1 MLSVASTKLRVNT
14 QPVYDNLFEVDLTQP
29 ISFAKAKYDIA
40 ISAGTFTHGH
50 LGPNALINVLSTV
63 RPGAQMVV
71 GINKAHFNA
80 NGFGSALQAAVDRRI
95 ISAPT
100 FTEVQIY
107 DEGSPHYGDLALVA
121 TFLVLSPA

>member
-1 MLSVASTKLRVNT
+1 
-14 QPVYDNLFEVDLTQP
+14 
-29 ISFAKAKYDIA
+29 
-40 ISAGTFTHGH
+40 
-50 LGPNALINVLSTV
+50 
-63 RPGAQMVV
+63 V

-80 NGFGSALQAAVDRRI
+80 NGFSTALQAAVDRRI